1 MRLHGE
7 GGLRLDAS
15 VVAIGAFDGVHRGH
29 QSVIR
34 QAVATARALGV
45 PAVVYTFD
53 PPPKAVFAGARVL
66 TPIEEKLRRMAGLGV
81 HHAVVAGF
89 DRAYASRP
97 AASFLDEL
105 SALHPAEVRVGA
117 DFRFGAGRK
126 GDFAMLQAAG
136 EKYGFGVEAM
146 PTHADAGERVSSSAV
161 RAALAA
167 GQLDRA
173 ASLLGRPY
181 SIAGRVVHG
190 DKIGRT
196 LGFPTANIQLKHR
209 RPPLAGIY
217 TVNVEGLGDAPVHGV
232 ASVGVRPTITA
243 HGRPTLEVHL
253 FDWHADCYGAHLRV
267 HFLAKQRDEEKYD
280 SLDALTAQIARDAD
294 IARAWF
300 ADRAPET
307 LR

>member
-117 DFRFGAGRK
+117 DFRFGAGRA
-126 GDFAMLQAAG
+126 GDVTMLRRHFHVSVVDSVRCESG
-136 EKYGFGVEAM
+136 EIISSTRIRNLIARGDTGLASHLLGDRCPPGRTGISEGATARASKS
-146 PTHADAGERVSSSAV
+146 SSSAASD
-161 RAALAA
+161 RTARRRYTSAGWPAANAC
-167 GQLDRA
+167 
-173 ASLLGRPY
+173 
-181 SIAGRVVHG
+181 
-190 DKIGRT
+190 
-196 LGFPTANIQLKHR
+196 
-209 RPPLAGIY
+209 
-217 TVNVEGLGDAPVHGV
+217 
-232 ASVGVRPTITA
+232 
-243 HGRPTLEVHL
+243 LEL
-253 FDWHADCYGAHLRV
+253 QTTTRSA
-267 HFLAKQRDEEKYD
+267 
-280 SLDALTAQIARDAD
+280 
-294 IARAWF
+294 
-300 ADRAPET
+300 
-307 LR
+307 

>member
-7 GGLRLDAS
+7 GGLQLDAS

-117 DFRFGAGRK
+117 DFRFGAGRA
-126 GDFAMLQAAG
+126 GDVTMLRRNFHVSVAESVRCEGG
-136 EKYGFGVEAM
+136 EII
-146 PTHADAGERVSSSAV
+146 SST
-161 RAALAA
+161 RIRNL
-167 GQLDRA
+167 
-173 ASLLGRPY
+173 
-181 SIAGRVVHG
+181 
-190 DKIGRT
+190 
-196 LGFPTANIQLKHR
+196 
-209 RPPLAGIY
+209 
-217 TVNVEGLGDAPVHGV
+217 
-232 ASVGVRPTITA
+232 
-243 HGRPTLEVHL
+243 
-253 FDWHADCYGAHLRV
+253 
-267 HFLAKQRDEEKYD
+267 
-280 SLDALTAQIARDAD
+280 IARGDTDLASQLQGD
-294 IARAWF
+294 LPDVIARWIGWRIDHKGSHATG
-300 ADRAPET
+300 ATKAAP
-307 LR
+307 